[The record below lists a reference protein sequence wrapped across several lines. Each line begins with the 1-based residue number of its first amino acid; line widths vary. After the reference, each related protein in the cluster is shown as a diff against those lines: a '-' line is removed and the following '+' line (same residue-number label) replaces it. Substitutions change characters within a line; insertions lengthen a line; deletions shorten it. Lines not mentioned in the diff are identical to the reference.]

1 MEEFFTQ
8 FWNLFL
14 TFINPLNL
22 VHPEKYTEAL
32 RAEGAIWPSL
42 VAVNAI
48 VFTETG
54 LLIGFLLPGDS
65 MLVVV
70 GIFIRVAGWSLL
82 LFMVTLSAAAVIGD
96 TVGYWVGAKAG
107 PALFKR
113 PNSRFFKQEYLKR
126 AHDFYEKHG
135 GKTIIIARFI
145 PIIRTFVPVVAGAAK
160 MQYRTFLFYNV
171 IGGVGWI
178 VSMLLLG
185 YLLDPALRQLFGP
198 QFEIAKHIDKVILVV
213 VMLSLAPVIWKW
225 WTHRRKGKSAVE
237 STIETAAGIEPG
249 EPTRTPVEPAKEST
263 KESAPDENL
272 TPASTTTPS
281 N

>member
-8 FWNLFL
+8 LWNLILVFG
-14 TFINPLNL
+14 NPWNL
-22 VHPEKYTEAL
+22 PHPERYVEAL
-32 RAEGAIWPSL
+32 KAPGAMWTTIAS
-42 VAVNAI
+42 VNVI

-70 GIFIRVAGWSLL
+70 GIFIRVAGWSLI
-82 LFMVTLSAAAVIGD
+82 LFMVVLTICAIVGD
-96 TVGYWVGAKAG
+96 TVGYWVGAKFG
-107 PALFKR
+107 PKLFKKKD
-113 PNSRFFKQEYLKR
+113 SRLFKQEYLTR

-135 GKTIIIARFI
+135 GKAIIIARFI

-160 MQYRTFLFYNV
+160 MNYRTFLLYNV

-185 YLLDPALRQLFGP
+185 YMLDPALRQFIGP

-213 VMLSLAPVIWKW
+213 VFLSVAPMIYKVWAAN
-225 WTHRRKGKSAVE
+225 RAGKTPKEAVV
-237 STIETAAGIEPG
+237 ETVAGIDPPETPAAGTI
-249 EPTRTPVEPAKEST
+249 PAESP
-263 KESAPDENL
+263 KP
-272 TPASTTTPS
+272 
-281 N
+281 